1 MLARFQIAAEL
12 LRFFWSRK
20 RWWLT
25 PMIVLLLLFAIFIV
39 VAQTSALAPFIYSL
53 F

>member
-1 MLARFQIAAEL
+1 MLARLHIAADL

-20 RWWLT
+20 SWWLT